1 MNPDLLQLS
10 PSQAR
15 IALDEHQRLRRATER
30 REHERNFDYSHL
42 HPLLRECPFA
52 CHYIKDFGLIL
63 VLGTNLGITTA
74 FRAALRRCGWV
85 YDRNDNNFVLRCKH
99 AGAQIEIRSLREWC
113 CENRFRFKISTTPLD
128 HFYCDDVLAA
138 CGKPTAFERIDGV
151 IRAFSLRQCQLALD
165 AIVNAVETTDGGG
178 GPATAIDVEGDRIA
192 GGGEVASGFGE
203 GSDSATGIQL
213 CGLADADAADDDDDL

>member
-15 IALDEHQRLRRATER
+15 IALDEQQRLRRATER

-74 FRAALRRCGWV
+74 FRAALRRA
-85 YDRNDNNFVLRCKH
+85 LRL
-99 AGAQIEIRSLREWC
+99 GLRPQRQQLRSSVRT
-113 CENRFRFKISTTPLD
+113 RRRPS
-128 HFYCDDVLAA
+128 
-138 CGKPTAFERIDGV
+138 
-151 IRAFSLRQCQLALD
+151 
-165 AIVNAVETTDGGG
+165 
-178 GPATAIDVEGDRIA
+178 
-192 GGGEVASGFGE
+192 
-203 GSDSATGIQL
+203 
-213 CGLADADAADDDDDL
+213 